1 MSTVALTSGSPAAI
15 DTVPGI
21 TPEIIAIG
29 VDALKGV
36 YSSGFRL
43 IYLVGLA
50 FGLLAC
56 LGACFVNSVDHKLT
70 TQVAVKLDRPHII
83 GHRKSEDRML
93 ENKVSE

>member
-1 MSTVALTSGSPAAI
+1 VALTSGSPAAI

-21 TPEIIAIG
+21 TPEIIAAG

-43 IYLVGLA
+43 IYLVGLT

-56 LGACFVNSVDHKLT
+56 LGACFVNSVDDKLT
-70 TQVAVKLDRPHII
+70 KEVAVKLDRPHIS
-83 GHRKSEDRML
+83 GHGKSEARVL
-93 ENKVSE
+93 ENKESD